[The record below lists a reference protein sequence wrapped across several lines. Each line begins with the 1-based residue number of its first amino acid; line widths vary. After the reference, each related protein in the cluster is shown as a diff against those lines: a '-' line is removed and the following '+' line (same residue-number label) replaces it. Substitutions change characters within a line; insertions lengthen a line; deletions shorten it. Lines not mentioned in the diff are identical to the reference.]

1 MDVKVHRVFPS
12 SYLEICIFTDNSISL
27 KKYRRQCGN
36 HFTIQAG
43 LQLIG
48 PRYYATLRQYAAV
61 YLIIQKEK
69 HEFPFLLIKPWA
81 GLKPY
86 TS

>member
-12 SYLEICIFTDNSISL
+12 SYLEIRIFTDNSISL
-27 KKYRRQCGN
+27 KLYRRQCRN

-61 YLIIQKEK
+61 YLTMNKKQPKLFFLYIK
-69 HEFPFLLIKPWA
+69 HWA